1 MTATF
6 IAKGKGQ
13 KVNASQMA
21 VRRRLGATAGLALVL
36 VLAPGSTTHAVGQH
50 PGQATPVA
58 DTMRRES
65 LAGSDRTTAGVII
78 GWNAVAHDIAVAED
92 QFLTFKGQR
101 ALAMMHLAMHDALNS
116 IVPVYQRFAY
126 AGPQLAAHP
135 VAAAAQGAH
144 DVLVSLYPD
153 QRSRLT
159 TELSRWL
166 DVVPSG
172 TPREQGI
179 ELGRAAAAAILN
191 VRANDRFDFP
201 GTYEFRDGAGQYQ
214 TTPPWNGFVA
224 QPGFRL
230 AKPFTLD
237 FPGQDRPPPPPPL
250 KSRVY
255 AKALD
260 EVKEYGAVDSSVR
273 SEDQAAYAIWWMEF
287 AEGSVNRLARQLAAE
302 RNMDLWAASR
312 MFAHVGIAL
321 FDTYV
326 AVWDSKYHYNHWR
339 PYTAIG
345 EADTDGNARTS
356 PEPAWE
362 PLRPTPPFPE
372 YVSAHAAACAAS
384 FGILENALGR
394 QVSFTM
400 QTTTAPPQMQTR
412 TFESFRAAAAE
423 CADSRVRLG
432 WHFRYATDTGLEL
445 GRHIARHAAK
455 HALRK
460 LGPGSHN
467 ER

>member
-6 IAKGKGQ
+6 IAEGKGQ
-13 KVNASQMA
+13 GRAIAESQRPTQAMA
-21 VRRRLGATAGLALVL
+21 VRRRLRATAGLALVL
-36 VLAPGSTTHAVGQH
+36 VLAPGTTAHAVGQH

-144 DVLVSLYPD
+144 DVLVSQYPD

-159 TELSRWL
+159 TELSHWL
-166 DVVPSG
+166 DEVPSG
-172 TPREQGI
+172 TLREQGI

-224 QPGFRL
+224 TARL
-230 AKPFTLD
+230 SS
-237 FPGQDRPPPPPPL
+237 G
-250 KSRVY
+250 
-255 AKALD
+255 KALH
-260 EVKEYGAVDSSVR
+260 ARFSWSVPA
-273 SEDQAAYAIWWMEF
+273 SAP
-287 AEGSVNRLARQLAAE
+287 
-302 RNMDLWAASR
+302 AAS
-312 MFAHVGIAL
+312 
-321 FDTYV
+321 
-326 AVWDSKYHYNHWR
+326 
-339 PYTAIG
+339 
-345 EADTDGNARTS
+345 E
-356 PEPAWE
+356 EP
-362 PLRPTPPFPE
+362 
-372 YVSAHAAACAAS
+372 
-384 FGILENALGR
+384 G
-394 QVSFTM
+394 
-400 QTTTAPPQMQTR
+400 
-412 TFESFRAAAAE
+412 
-423 CADSRVRLG
+423 
-432 WHFRYATDTGLEL
+432 
-445 GRHIARHAAK
+445 
-455 HALRK
+455 LRK
-460 LGPGSHN
+460 GV
-467 ER
+467 